1 MNERHPNVNDQTKDT
16 PMTDA
21 VPHVRDNAFDRRALL
36 RRGGLALSIG
46 AIVSACAADFGGDTA
61 PGRVGLADEPT
72 VLPDGVVDDV
82 VLVRTMQS
90 MEHSVKAALELMT
103 SEGMYSPALQTYVDR
118 FVADHVAAAAVMG
131 DLAVAGGGEGYACP
145 NTWLMDRYIT
155 PIFTAVS
162 TSDDVARDARAATY
176 ALETLLAHSYQ
187 FMVGLLTV
195 PAHRKAV
202 MVQGASA
209 SRRSATLAMQASA
222 GTFGV
227 LGPGINRDAPEKD
240 EAGFPIPY
248 AIPATFGLVSQ
259 FEVVVGAQD
268 DEGARFSTLLQT
280 PAENTFVYSYLS
292 C

>member
-1 MNERHPNVNDQTKDT
+1 VSDRDLTVTDQTKDIA
-16 PMTDA
+16 MNDA
-21 VPHVRDNAFDRRALL
+21 VSPVRDSGFDRRALF
-36 RRGGLALSIG
+36 RRGGLALSVG

-90 MEHSVKAALELMT
+90 MEHSVTAALELMT
-103 SEGMYSPALQTYVDR
+103 AEGMYSPALQTYVDR
-118 FVADHVAAAAVMG
+118 FIADHVAAAAAMG
-131 DLAVAGGGEGYACP
+131 ELAVAGGGEEYACP
-145 NTWLMDRYIT
+145 NTWLMDRSIV

-162 TSDDVARDARAATY
+162 TSDDVARDARAATH

-187 FMVGLLTV
+187 YMVGLLTV

-222 GTFGV
+222 ATHGV
-227 LGPGINRDAPEKD
+227 LGPGIDSQAPEKD
-240 EAGFPIPY
+240 EAGFPVPY

-259 FEVVVGAQD
+259 FEVVVGAQN
-268 DEGARFSTLLQT
+268 DEGQRFSTLLQT

>member
-1 MNERHPNVNDQTKDT
+1 
-16 PMTDA
+16 MTA
-21 VPHVRDNAFDRRALL
+21 PVSPVPTGGFDRRSLL

-72 VLPDGVVDDV
+72 TLPDGVVDDV

-90 MEHSVKAALELMT
+90 IEHSVKTALELMT
-103 SEGMYSPALQTYVDR
+103 AEGMYSSALQTYVDR
-118 FVADHVAAAAVMG
+118 FIADHETAAAAMG
-131 DLAVAGGGEGYACP
+131 ALAVAGGGEEYACP
-145 NTWLMDRYIT
+145 NTWLMDRYIV

-162 TSDDVARDARAATY
+162 TSDDVARDARTATH

-195 PAHRKAV
+195 PAHRRAV

-222 GTFGV
+222 ATHGV
-227 LGPGINRDAPEKD
+227 LGPGINADAPEKD

-248 AIPATFGLVSQ
+248 AIPATFGQVSQ